1 MPGVVQ
7 IYDSWPERERERERE
22 RVIALAHTHTHT
34 QSNPIFVCTNTP
46 RPPLHEHGWVD
57 TYSLWFL
64 LEPRAYKA
72 KAIFFPQELVSQFM
86 AGILVCSSNIET

>member
-1 MPGVVQ
+1 MAK
-7 IYDSWPERERERERE
+7 ERERE

-34 QSNPIFVCTNTP
+34 HRVIPFLSALILPG
-46 RPPLHEHGWVD
+46 PLCMSMGGWD

-86 AGILVCSSNIET
+86 AGFLFVHQTLKPE